1 MDSEIRVSTRMDALG
16 SEKKERFN
24 QKKKKIVTAIGHPKL
39 KENVRQDIIEL
50 GKRFA
55 ESEDIHYPAYGRKNP
70 NL

>member
-16 SEKKERFN
+16 SEKKEQFN
-24 QKKKKIVTAIGHPKL
+24 QKKKKIVTKMERPKL

-55 ESEDIHYPAYGRKNP
+55 DSNDIHYPAYGRRKP
-70 NL
+70 N